1 MAKTCESAWIR
12 CLIEL
17 LIQST
22 CMFMYIRVHVY
33 VHVHVHL
40 YKANFGH
47 LCKHAAKSPT
57 QLRSLVAKHH
67 PAAPPARFQ
76 LCGAAVA
83 QYFSSQNSI
92 STTLQQP
99 SLLMTSRK
107 QAFLLKL
114 SIWSIVNTI
123 LINQLLHYVL
133 RTPHNNAPIEWRQ
146 LRALVRRF
154 TKSVQI
160 FAFIPNTRTR
170 NAGVLSV
177 FVAAGINFWKL
188 YHTT

>member
-1 MAKTCESAWIR
+1 MILGRIVKR
-12 CLIEL
+12 QRL
-17 LIQST
+17 LIILYVQPAASQWSVGVEQVRDVPRKKH
-22 CMFMYIRVHVY
+22 FDYIVKGHFETETSKSEPGTTYSRFRFRNRWNRCSFNG
-33 VHVHVHL
+33 HVHVHL

-47 LCKHAAKSPT
+47 LCKHAARSPT

-114 SIWSIVNTI
+114 SI
-123 LINQLLHYVL
+123 
-133 RTPHNNAPIEWRQ
+133 
-146 LRALVRRF
+146 
-154 TKSVQI
+154 
-160 FAFIPNTRTR
+160 
-170 NAGVLSV
+170 
-177 FVAAGINFWKL
+177 
-188 YHTT
+188 